1 MSVDETALT
10 IRPVESFDIPVLA
23 ALHAA
28 CFTAAWD
35 QSWGEKSFRDV
46 LAMPGAGALIA
57 AIGSEPVGFA
67 VARVAADE
75 AELLL
80 IGTRPEYRRGGHGRA
95 LLERMLATL
104 KRGGATKVFLEVAE
118 PNDAALRF
126 YRGLGFREIGRRPDY
141 FRGETAVDALVLARR
156 LGDAPVRKASQ

>member
-1 MSVDETALT
+1 MSLAETPLS
-10 IRPVESFDIPVLA
+10 IRPVESFDLPVLA
-23 ALHAA
+23 ELHTV

-35 QSWGEKSFRDV
+35 QRWTQQSFADV

-67 VARVAADE
+67 VARIAVDE

-95 LLERMLATL
+95 LLAHMLSVL
-104 KRGGATKVFLEVAE
+104 KEGGAAQVFLEVAE
-118 PNDAALRF
+118 PNTAGLRF
-126 YRGLGFREIGRRPDY
+126 YESLGFHAIGRRPDY
-141 FRGETAVDALVLARR
+141 FRGEQTVDALVLARP
-156 LGDAPVRKASQ
+156 LTSDLRKASQ